1 MTMTQKFIHKGY
13 ALVQTDYNC
22 HYMIFAEDGRMV
34 MHVPYNKPVT
44 EEKAKEFIE
53 GCIMFA
59 GKSDEAGD
67 KFFEDN
73 EGEDI

>member
-1 MTMTQKFIHKGY
+1 MTQKFIHKGY
-13 ALVQTDYNC
+13 ALAQTDYNC
-22 HYMIFAEDGRMV
+22 HYMIFAKDGRMV
-34 MHVPYNKPVT
+34 MHVPYSKQIT
-44 EEKAKEFIE
+44 EEQAREFIE
-53 GCIMFA
+53 GYIMFA

>member
-1 MTMTQKFIHKGY
+1 MTQKFIHKGY

-34 MHVPYNKPVT
+34 MHVPYSKQIT
-44 EEKAKEFIE
+44 EEQAREFIE
-53 GCIMFA
+53 GYIMFA
-59 GKSDEAGD
+59 GKSDKAGD
-67 KFFEDN
+67 KLFEDN

>member
-1 MTMTQKFIHKGY
+1 MKLKYKGY
-13 ALVQTDYNC
+13 TLSQAEYNY
-22 HYMIFAEDGRMV
+22 HFMIFAEDGRMV

-67 KFFEDN
+67 KLFED
-73 EGEDI
+73 EEETDI

>member
-34 MHVPYNKPVT
+34 MHVPYSKQIT
-44 EEKAKEFIE
+44 EEQAREFIE
-53 GCIMFA
+53 GYIMFA
-59 GKSDEAGD
+59 GKSDKAGD
-67 KFFEDN
+67 KLFEDN